1 MNAYDC
7 LTYTFLAL
15 ILLYIVNKIRQNINE
30 DFHNE
35 RKSKDSYY
43 ENTIDMNIDEYHEYD
58 DSHHYSEDDFKF
70 GKTEMMGILDND
82 NDDIFGSNG
91 CGKDNEYNDTNIESF
106 SGSLGNNN
114 KKNCGIDANE
124 LDADTYI
131 RNRLLT
137 GSDSIKKNYSKDELK
152 LYRDNHF
159 AFRNNVW
166 QTSKDVDMV
175 DKINDMYF
183 SGNYD
188 LTRNRKG
195 TRIAD
200 LFNDLT
206 KNEDKLEQTCI
217 TNMTSS
223 KSIDRIMDQKSRKT
237 RGHNG
242 NMLSEDLW
250 FYNKEKT
257 MNGGDFYNGIKPFE
271 GICSV
276 NQAL

>member
-7 LTYTFLAL
+7 LIYTFLAL
-15 ILLYIVNKIRQNINE
+15 ILLYIVSKIRQNINE

-35 RKSKDSYY
+35 CKSKHSTPQKNCYY
-43 ENTIDMNIDEYHEYD
+43 ENDIDNDKYHEYD

-70 GKTEMMGILDND
+70 GKTDMMVLLDND
-82 NDDIFGSNG
+82 DTNGCSNNNDDI
-91 CGKDNEYNDTNIESF
+91 NENNVESF
-106 SGSLGNNN
+106 SGSLGNN
-114 KKNCGIDANE
+114 KKNCGIDASE

-131 RNRLLT
+131 RNRLLA
-137 GSDSIKKNYSKDELK
+137 GSDKIKKNYSKDELK

-183 SGNYD
+183 SGNHD

-223 KSIDRIMDQKSRKT
+223 KSIDRIMDQQTTKIN
-237 RGHNG
+237 GHNG
-242 NMLSEDLW
+242 NMLSDDLW
-250 FYNKEKT
+250 FYNREKT
-257 MNGGDFYNGIKPFE
+257 MNGGEFYNGIKPFE
-271 GICSV
+271 GNCSV